1 MGMPL
6 PSPSVRPLTVDQVKI
21 RSALARVGMIGA
33 WSVVALAIYAN
44 FDQAAVDSSSFNFVV
59 GFAFLLACVLWIMM
73 WLEFARE
80 RPHEYK
86 YAWAFLLMTGPVLGP
101 LLFYYRVWRAR
112 LKLMGSPNQPLQ
124 PIARED
130 ARSG

>member
-6 PSPSVRPLTVDQVKI
+6 PSSTVRPLTVDQVKI
-21 RSALARVGMIGA
+21 RSALARVGVIGA
-33 WSVVALAIYAN
+33 WSFVALAIYAN
-44 FDQAAVDSSSFNFVV
+44 FDQAAVESSAFKLVV

-86 YAWAFLLMTGPVLGP
+86 YVWAFLLMTGPVFVP

-112 LKLMGSPNQPLQ
+112 LKLKRPL
-124 PIARED
+124 
-130 ARSG
+130 